1 MSHDSALYAAIA
13 ILILAGL
20 LSFSRSTTGN
30 DQSRLARLEAK
41 VNLMLDKLGIAH
53 DSPGDEVRDYLRQG
67 MKINA
72 IKAYRQQYPGV
83 GLKDAKDSV
92 EAMEQQMKAG
102 SAR

>member
-1 MSHDSALYAAIA
+1 MPHDPALYVAIA
-13 ILILAGL
+13 ILILPGL
-20 LSFSRSTTGN
+20 VSFSRSTTGN

-41 VNLMLDKLGIAH
+41 VNLLLDKLGIEH
-53 DSPGDEVRDYLRQG
+53 DAPSDEVHEYLRQD

-92 EAMEQQMKAG
+92 GAMAQQMKAG
-102 SAR
+102 NTR